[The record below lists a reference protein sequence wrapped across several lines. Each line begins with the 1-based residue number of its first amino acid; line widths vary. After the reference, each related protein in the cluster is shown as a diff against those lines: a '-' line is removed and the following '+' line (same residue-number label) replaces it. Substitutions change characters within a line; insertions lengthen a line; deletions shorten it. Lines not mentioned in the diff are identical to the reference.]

1 MRYRPFGRSGAAV
14 SAVTLSLNLHAL
26 ARGPDFAREL
36 IYSALEAGINSYHL
50 ETADP
55 VLAEIVGGALS
66 HIDRKLVYVTLALGA
81 GDGRRGSQR
90 DFSAE
95 GMTGA
100 IDRALHVS
108 GLRWIDVALLDE
120 PGEHELPQSSLTALK
135 ALRAT
140 ERVRLLGIQG
150 DSEVMDA
157 YVSTGAFD
165 VLATSFHVNSPW
177 QVRSRIRT
185 AREQDMA
192 IFAGGYFPDSLD
204 SERKAA
210 VAHVEPKKKGL
221 FGFVRDPKAR
231 PASDPLSGAGTF
243 AFLHRTAN
251 WTAEQICLAYTLT
264 DPSVSS
270 VLIQANDPER
280 LSLLAMVP
288 ERDMPPG
295 VSAQLEMARV
305 ATAAA

>member
-14 SAVTLSLNLHAL
+14 SAVTLSLDLHAL

-66 HIDRKLVYVTLALGA
+66 HIDRKLVYVSLALGA

-108 GLRWIDVALLDE
+108 GLGWIDVALLDE
-120 PGEHELPQSSLTALK
+120 PGEHELPQTSLTALK

-165 VLATSFHVNSPW
+165 ILATNFHVNSPW
-177 QVRSRIRT
+177 QVRSRIRM

-192 IFAGGYFPDSLD
+192 IFAGGYFPASLD

-210 VAHVEPKKKGL
+210 VAHVEKKKGL
-221 FGFVRDPKAR
+221 FSFARDPKAR

-280 LSLLAMVP
+280 LNLLAMVP